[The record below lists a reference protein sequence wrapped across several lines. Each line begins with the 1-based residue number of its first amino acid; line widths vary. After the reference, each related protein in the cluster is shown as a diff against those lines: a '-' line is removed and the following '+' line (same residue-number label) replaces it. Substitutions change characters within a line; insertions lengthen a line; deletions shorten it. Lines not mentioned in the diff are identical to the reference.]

1 MNILGSHY
9 LKMLYEYLF
18 LIIYLFVEQGRGSM
32 TRSGGASSSH
42 PADIQKILNFLSDDR
57 ALSMMEYDKMI
68 KYLVARRTQLLREEY
83 GDNIPLHLQQPP
95 VGPQLDPA
103 SKAKQEELQERIK
116 KILQQKQSSPG
127 LGPASAPASSFNPS
141 LQAAID
147 SLVKNGPNLLSSVSN
162 KPFNAGGGF
171 SSSPFQSYQH
181 SSSQGGFTGGF
192 GDY

>member
-1 MNILGSHY
+1 
-9 LKMLYEYLF
+9 
-18 LIIYLFVEQGRGSM
+18 M
-32 TRSGGASSSH
+32 TSSGGASSSH

-68 KYLVARRTQLLREEY
+68 KYLVVRRTQLLREEY
-83 GDNIPLHLQQPP
+83 GDKIPLHLQQPP

-127 LGPASAPASSFNPS
+127 LGPASAPASTFNPS

-147 SLVKNGPNLLSSVSN
+147 SLVKNGPNLLSNVSN
-162 KPFNAGGGF
+162 KPFNAGF
-171 SSSPFQSYQH
+171 SSSPFQPASFSQSYQR